1 MENYVL
7 YSASPIEDLD
17 PFGLFSSVKSVYYP
31 EEIKKGGVLI
41 LWGGEDIGTGIYGQ
55 EPNKMCLSKE
65 ASARDK
71 RELRLINAALV
82 NDVPIIGICRGAQL
96 LCAAAGG
103 TLAQHIDGHG
113 RPHTVTL
120 HDEFDEEITCN
131 SSHHQMMIPPDSAK
145 ILASSPGTTGIDKDN
160 KAVRYERVNE
170 VVYFPV
176 FNALGIQPHPE
187 WPNCPKPFVDYCVRK
202 IKEYLL

>member
-1 MENYVL
+1 MVNE
-7 YSASPIEDLD
+7 PIE
-17 PFGLFSSVKSVYYP
+17 VRIKSLT
-31 EEIKKGGVLI
+31 I
-41 LWGGEDIGTGIYGQ
+41 TT
-55 EPNKMCLSKE
+55 LS
-65 ASARDK
+65 
-71 RELRLINAALV
+71 
-82 NDVPIIGICRGAQL
+82 QL

-120 HDEFDEEITCN
+120 HDEFDAEITCN

-145 ILASSPGTTGIDKDN
+145 ILASSPSTTGIDKN
-160 KAVRYERVNE
+160 NQAVRYERVNE

-187 WPNCPKPFVDYCVRK
+187 WPNCPKPFVEYCVRK